1 MAPGGPPRPE
11 SRRRPR
17 APQLGA
23 FIIPPCCRSA
33 QPHAVEGS
41 LRCPSAGAMPCPRGR
56 SRAPG
61 PGRGAR
67 SWRRHPVGA
76 AGTAAARATA
86 ASRKSRKRQGGF
98 APGHGSPSE
107 HRYAA
112 WRGAVASPGARLP
125 RRRWRP
131 DAHRPAASRC
141 AAVQMCGVRCVLS
154 AWSCTTARHIGG
166 AGSMAVADIAS
177 MPGGPPPGRPGPA
190 LAPRRHGVAVASAL
204 PAGTRRRHRAP
215 VPDHCRIAAPQPG
228 HVPAQARREPPD
240 PYARRHATPAAP
252 VRCPHPQRP
261 ITAARFALSRRER
274 PGVRRRRVAPGPRSR
289 GAVAAIG
296 LATNRRCATPCPM
309 APTTTAL
316 KDSPPGKARRVRTL
330 VVGGPRTVT
339 GRRVASDPKGSL
351 PPWRCRR
358 WQPSCG
364 TAPRCV
370 NAEAWGI
377 MPGRV
382 PPTAPAA
389 ARGITGAVR
398 ERVRAACVVA
408 AGPPLRQDTGNA
420 PTARL
425 LRACPRGSW
434 SKKRRGRGVEA

>member
-1 MAPGGPPRPE
+1 MRRAAPHVATPQPSTPG
-11 SRRRPR
+11 R
-17 APQLGA
+17 APPVVA
-23 FIIPPCCRSA
+23 R
-33 QPHAVEGS
+33 
-41 LRCPSAGAMPCPRGR
+41 RRGR
-56 SRAPG
+56 SGWRPAGRRVRRRAVGLGRRSLARSSYPLAVGPRIRTRSRVRSGARPQARCHVHAAGHARQDQGEAPG
-61 PGRGAR
+61 PGADTPSALPGPPRQGR
-67 SWRRHPVGA
+67 PPR
-76 AGTAAARATA
+76 AGRA
-86 ASRKSRKRQGGF
+86 ASGRGGR
-98 APGHGSPSE
+98 A
-107 HRYAA
+107 R
-112 WRGAVASPGARLP
+112 ARLP
-125 RRRWRP
+125 IRTPLRCLARSCR
-131 DAHRPAASRC
+131 RC
-141 AAVQMCGVRCVLS
+141 ALS

-420 PTARL
+420 PAARL